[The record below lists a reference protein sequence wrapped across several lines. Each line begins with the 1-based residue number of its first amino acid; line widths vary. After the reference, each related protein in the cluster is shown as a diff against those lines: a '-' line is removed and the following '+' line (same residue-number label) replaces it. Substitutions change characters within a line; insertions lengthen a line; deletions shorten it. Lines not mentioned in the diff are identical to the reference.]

1 MGAER
6 RKERNMGDS
15 ITYGRVSR
23 LFKYALRVRR
33 FFSLESGVPEVVA
46 VVGESGSCRDEVE
59 SAGVGWAP
67 EPYMARRGLYVP

>member
-33 FFSLESGVPEVVA
+33 FFSLERGVPEVVE
-46 VVGESGSCRDEVE
+46 VGGESG
-59 SAGVGWAP
+59 
-67 EPYMARRGLYVP
+67 

>member
-1 MGAER
+1 
-6 RKERNMGDS
+6 MGDS

-59 SAGVGWAP
+59 SAGVG
-67 EPYMARRGLYVP
+67 